1 MKTAF
6 AFLGTS
12 TLVAVLGL
20 STALRS
26 SSAYGSRAVAW
37 AVGLSLVVGLAVGAV
52 HTARSVRARS
62 PEATQMAVL
71 YLVGS
76 ALLLV
81 YLALALPSMAAR

>member
-1 MKTAF
+1 MKTAYT
-6 AFLGTS
+6 FLGTS
-12 TLVAVLGL
+12 TLVALLGL
-20 STALRS
+20 DSALRT

-52 HTARSVRARS
+52 RTAQAIRSRPPQAS
-62 PEATQMAVL
+62 QMAVL

-81 YLALALPSMAAR
+81 YLALALPTMAAR